1 MIGGG
6 VVNEATTEM
15 FVRGKYQLARYEPGS
30 AATGRRLT
38 EREVL
43 EAYGPEVLSE
53 IDDQMSA
60 VLLAHAGA
68 IEHALRKQRNEL
80 GVTPDQLASA
90 ANIDREAIER
100 AETDA
105 DRLGLRKLERLA
117 FVLGLDPAQ
126 LSVDQRAGSDPEL
139 GVRLRVL
146 ETERLST
153 PTSARL
159 GPRTVLRFSEA
170 ASIIRSQLL
179 LQRWLNKQDEAA
191 LFEASPNYGPPA
203 WRAGYTLAGHARER
217 LGIDLEPI
225 ESMRELVEGRLG
237 IPIIQV
243 ELPREIAGATI
254 SSHGERGIVLNVAGR
269 NSNVWIR
276 RTTLAHELA
285 HILFDPEEEL
295 SHVRVDSYE
304 QVARNAEHDDQLP
317 DNVEQR
323 ANAFAVEFLAPRE
336 AVKQLVR
343 SPAQVSAAS
352 IERVMSDFG
361 IGRAAARFH
370 VGNTWWQQAEL
381 PPESAIRLE
390 PTDEQKAA
398 ENFTLDYFEP
408 KVTPEQRRGRF
419 ALLVAEAV
427 DARLITEDTAAQYLV
442 CSEDEFRDALPFLL
456 ELATP
461 QGK

>member
-1 MIGGG
+1 MISGGG
-6 VVNEATTEM
+6 VNQATTEM

-43 EAYGPEVLSE
+43 EAYGPAVLAE
-53 IDDQMSA
+53 IDDQLSA
-60 VLLAHAGA
+60 VLLTHTGA
-68 IEHALRKQRNEL
+68 IEYALRKQRNEL

-90 ANIDREAIER
+90 SNLDRETVEC

-105 DRLGLRKLERLA
+105 DRLGLRELERLA
-117 FVLGLDPAQ
+117 FVLGLDPTQ

-146 ETERLST
+146 KAERLAT
-153 PTSARL
+153 PTTARL

-170 ASIIRSQLL
+170 ASIIRSQILL
-179 LQRWLNKQDEAA
+179 HRWLGKQSEAA
-191 LFEASPNYGPPA
+191 GFEASPNYGPPA
-203 WRAGYTLAGHARER
+203 WREGYQLAGYTRGR

-225 ESMRELVEGRLG
+225 ESMRELVEARLG

-243 ELPREIAGATI
+243 ELPHEIAGATI

-285 HILFDPEEEL
+285 HILFDPEEQL
-295 SHVRVDSYE
+295 SNVRVDSYE
-304 QVARNAEHDDQLP
+304 QVARNAERDDQLP
-317 DNVEQR
+317 DAVEQR
-323 ANAFAVEFLAPRE
+323 ANAFAVELLAPRE
-336 AVKQLVR
+336 AVKRIVQ
-343 SPAQVSAAS
+343 SPSQVSAAS
-352 IERVMSDFG
+352 IERVMSHFG
-361 IGRAAARFH
+361 VGRAASRFH
-370 VGNTWWQQAEL
+370 VGNTWWGKAEL
-381 PPESAIRLE
+381 PPESEILLE

-398 ENFTLDYFEP
+398 EDFTLDYFEP
-408 KVTPEQRRGRF
+408 QVTPEQRRGRF

-427 DARLITEDTAAQYLV
+427 RAGLITEDTAAQYLV
-442 CSEDEFRDALPFLL
+442 CSERGFRDALPFLL
-456 ELATP
+456 ELARLP
-461 QGK
+461 AK